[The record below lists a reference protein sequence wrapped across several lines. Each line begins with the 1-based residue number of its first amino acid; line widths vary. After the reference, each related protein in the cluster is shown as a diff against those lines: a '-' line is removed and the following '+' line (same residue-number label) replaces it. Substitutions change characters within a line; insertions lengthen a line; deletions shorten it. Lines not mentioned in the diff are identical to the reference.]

1 MHVFIRKAKISLV
14 LSFPLRSRKKR
25 SLIISEIIQY
35 HIQVK
40 VREREKR
47 DSSNWLASKQCVKIF
62 ISSILSKDLILSQF
76 SISLS
81 LVVFIINRLEMKINY
96 VSNGN
101 ICSSKVS
108 EIVAKSNS
116 SLCIFHTGS
125 RFIVEEYAQTLPE
138 KFAID
143 CKTWIMHSMR
153 ALYYVTFWVKLK
165 GAYWVVSAFRFC
177 EFYFHSPV
185 TCNALEIT
193 KKHVII
199 VPNDASTFLS
209 VPALNFLRFNWILTD
224 WLPSLEVIIGGD
236 EAILHIHGIFLKEA
250 Q

>member
-14 LSFPLRSRKKR
+14 LSFPLRSREKKR

-143 CKTWIMHSMR
+143 CKT
-153 ALYYVTFWVKLK
+153 
-165 GAYWVVSAFRFC
+165 
-177 EFYFHSPV
+177 
-185 TCNALEIT
+185 
-193 KKHVII
+193 
-199 VPNDASTFLS
+199 
-209 VPALNFLRFNWILTD
+209 
-224 WLPSLEVIIGGD
+224 
-236 EAILHIHGIFLKEA
+236 
-250 Q
+250 